1 MRTHL
6 ILILLLLLCL
16 PAAGRAEE
24 PSKPDGCSP
33 EFRAL
38 YDNAVVEFKGVG
50 SRDIVVLTDPLCW
63 HCRLG
68 HKLLGEYPELY
79 RTVRLSFFPRRSF
92 IGSDMAAWLLED
104 AVGSDALKVLLDYA
118 YKDLKQPK
126 TENLAEARMIVLI
139 QFTDAFPW
147 LLKGTT
153 LPELYT
159 RLEKEHGPHVLK
171 SAELAKAVHF
181 PGTPVL
187 IAGSAIIVGY
197 APDPWLKAIKEA
209 PVCK

>member
-1 MRTHL
+1 MRIHL
-6 ILILLLLLCL
+6 TLILLLLLCL
-16 PAAGRAEE
+16 PGAVRAEE
-24 PSKPDGCSP
+24 PAAPDGCKP

-38 YDNAVVEFKGVG
+38 YDNAVVEIKGVG
-50 SRDIVVLTDPLCW
+50 TRDVVVVTDPLCW
-63 HCRLG
+63 HCRLA

-79 RTVRLSFFPRRSF
+79 RTVRVSFFSRRSF

-104 AVGSDALKVLLDYA
+104 QAGGDALKALLDFA
-118 YKDLKQPK
+118 YRDLKQPK
-126 TENLAEARMIVLI
+126 TQDLAEARMIVLI

-147 LLKGTT
+147 LLKDTT

-159 RLEKEHGPHVLK
+159 RLQHDHEAHVQK
-171 SAELAKAVHF
+171 SADLAKAVHF

-187 IAGSAIIVGY
+187 IADSVILVGY
-197 APDPWLKAIKEA
+197 APDPWLKALKEA